1 MKLLYLM
8 TEPLGMGG
16 VQSDMLALSKG
27 LTAKKHE
34 YYLATL
40 PGEMSDE
47 FAANGG
53 QLLELDFQYSGLGG
67 LYRAAKALRK
77 LIVQHEIDVVA
88 PQSVRTAIVA
98 WVATRLMPFSY
109 RVKSSL
115 KRVPLVTTI
124 HNIHS
129 AVHFNYAG
137 AILRLS
143 SDYVIF
149 ESNYERD
156 RLLASGLKAEQS
168 TVIHSGIDLERF
180 RPLAPELG
188 LAKQWS
194 VDTDDDIVLA
204 IVARL
209 SEEKGHQYL
218 FEALSIARQS
228 RPNLKL
234 LVIGDGPLM
243 GEHVKHVS
251 DLSLNDSVTFT
262 GSQRNVQQFL
272 SFVDVFVLSSTRES
286 FPLAAREAM
295 AAGTAVI
302 APRIGGCGEV
312 VDEGK
317 TGLLFEAANAPDL
330 AEKILTMTADKQYEV
345 FGRAARERTE
355 TLFSL
360 EAWIDGDEA
369 VYERFHAKR

>member
-8 TEPLGMGG
+8 TEPLGIGG

-27 LTAKKHE
+27 LTAKGHE

-40 PGEMSDE
+40 PGEICDE

-53 QLLELDFQYSGLGG
+53 ELLELDFQYSGVGG
-67 LYRAAKALRK
+67 LFRAAKALRK
-77 LIVQHEIDVVA
+77 LIESHGIDLVA

-109 RVKSSL
+109 RVQSTS

-137 AILRLS
+137 AILRLC

-156 RLLASGLKAEQS
+156 RLLSSGLKDEYS
-168 TVIHSGIDLERF
+168 TVVHSGIDLERF
-180 RPLAPELG
+180 TPLEPDRD
-188 LAKQWS
+188 LAQQWS
-194 VDTDDDIVLA
+194 IDVDNDIVLA

-218 FEALSIARQS
+218 FEALAIALKL

-234 LVIGDGPLM
+234 LVIGDGPLKA
-243 GEHVKHVS
+243 EHVRKVS
-251 DLSLNDSVTFT
+251 ELTLNDFVMFT

-272 SFVDVFVLSSTRES
+272 SFVDIFALSSTRES

-302 APRIGGCGEV
+302 APKIGGCGEV
-312 VDEGK
+312 VDDGK
-317 TGLLFEAANAPDL
+317 TGLLFEAGNSQDL
-330 AEKILTMTADKQYEV
+330 AEKILYLTEGQRYVD
-345 FGRAARERTE
+345 FGKAARHRTE

-360 EAWIDGDEA
+360 QAWIDGDEA
-369 VYERFHAKR
+369 IYQRHHAK